1 MKKLFFTACA
11 LCSALWSF
19 AQTTNYSLK
28 NDGTGFINTFAIT
41 ELNNASELTMQLWI
55 NPTEWVNGAI
65 LLGQD
70 NISVELGSDQ
80 VITIKS
86 GSETATAACNIPLNQ
101 WSQIT
106 VTLQNGSLAVYVNGT
121 KQTTGGSLPS
131 NLPVTNQDAF
141 FIGKNFKGRIDEIR
155 VWGKAIDEKDF
166 FWYNTLHKYHP
177 SYTDLI
183 AYWKCDQELC
193 EHLVD
198 YKFNYHGVLNNVTKT
213 AVTDN
218 QKFKYRVVSGYVPS
232 IMRFTDRPFINRDMF
247 LMTNDAITLSAKVQ
261 NDGSLFPEVPDN
273 SAVATKVDYLA
284 EFEGKQ
290 GVMSFTGA
298 GSQMVAEDGR
308 ITFSPVG
315 AMGYTESSTA
325 SIASWLYIDEW
336 KEGAVLFSKYQDED
350 NNFTIR
356 LGNEANK
363 EIVVDFCGTT
373 ATLPGKLELKKWQY
387 VGVYLKPVIG
397 ELTGRT
403 FNPIQIGVDF
413 TVYGRIGTNRGVV
426 LSGKNMTKTVI
437 PLMESTP
444 IVIGKDFKGKMDE
457 IMVWGSDRSGSAESD
472 ATKGYKWNQGDWNAI
487 FCNAYWKGDDPQ
499 QIGKDYQSYRNIINI
514 MRSYY
519 EGYRG
524 AKVRIGIIY
533 PQGEGWKNVL
543 DKKENVDRLIADAK
557 EILKDCD
564 GLDVD
569 LEWHGYNIVNNVV
582 RRLINEVMAGNDDK
596 IFSVSQHQYSYQ
608 LDKSLFS
615 GIDYFT
621 MQLYGPQPFSYD
633 YDWYVNAY
641 NLFINYG
648 YPKDKLLLSYG
659 VLLVNNGEEGY
670 KDLFS
675 KYGYNDDNFDPDLNT
690 WNCNGT
696 TKYFNGVNQTRKK
709 QDFII
714 DNDCLGTMYF
724 DMANDVYVHDPKSLI
739 RAQNDVLNANVDTLI
754 TKVDKVPTGI
764 IQVSGKKEENLFSFY
779 PNPAKDFIT
788 VSLHG
793 QDVKNTML
801 EIKSIDGTSMISKVL
816 TDSESIISLENL
828 NKGTYIIKVTSD
840 KKNSTKKLQIN

>member
-1 MKKLFFTACA
+1 MKKYLFSAFA
-11 LCSALWSF
+11 LCASIGAF

-28 NDGTGFINTFAIT
+28 NDGTGCVNTFPIA
-41 ELNNASELTMQLWI
+41 ELNNASEVTLQLWV
-55 NPTEWVNGAI
+55 NPSEWVNGAV

-70 NISVELGSDQ
+70 NISLELGTDQ
-80 VITIKS
+80 VLKIKS
-86 GSETATAACNIPLNQ
+86 GSELITVSCNVPLNQ
-101 WSQIT
+101 WTQIT
-106 VTLQNGSLAVYVNGT
+106 LTLNNGLPGLYINGVKQTVTGSLA
-121 KQTTGGSLPS
+121 QSLPI
-131 NLPVTNQDAF
+131 VTHDAF
-141 FIGKNFKGRIDEIR
+141 IIGNGFKGQLDEIR
-155 VWGKAIDEKDF
+155 VWGKAIEEKDF

-177 SYTDLI
+177 AYADLI
-183 AYWKCDQELC
+183 AYWKCDQDLC

-198 YKFNYHGVLNNVTKT
+198 YKFNYHGVLNNVTRT

-218 QKFKYRVVSGYVPS
+218 NKFKYRIVSGYVPS

-261 NDGSLFPEVPDN
+261 NDGSIFPEVPDN
-273 SAVATKVDYLA
+273 SAVAVNVDHLA
-284 EFEGKQ
+284 EFGGRS
-290 GVMSFTGA
+290 GVMSFNGE

-315 AMGYTESSTA
+315 SMGYNETPVA
-325 SIASWLYIDEW
+325 SIASWIYIEEW

-350 NNFTIR
+350 NNFSIR

-363 EIVVDFCGTT
+363 EILVDFCGTT
-373 ATLPGKLELKKWQY
+373 ATLPGKLELNKWQY
-387 VGVYLKPVIG
+387 VGVYLKPIIG
-397 ELTGRT
+397 ELTGRS
-403 FNPIQIGVDF
+403 FNPIQISVDF
-413 TVYGRIGTNRGVV
+413 TVYGRVGTNKGIT
-426 LSGKNMTKTVI
+426 LSGKDMTKTVI
-437 PLMESTP
+437 PLMASTP

-457 IMVWGSDRSGSAESD
+457 IMVWGADRSSSAESD
-472 ATKGYKWNQGDWNAI
+472 AINGYKWNQGDWGAI
-487 FCNAYWKGDDPQ
+487 FCNAYWKGDDSQ
-499 QIGKDYQSYRNIINI
+499 NVGKDYQSYRNIINI
-514 MRSYY
+514 MRGYY
-519 EGYRG
+519 AGYRG
-524 AKVRIGIIY
+524 AKVRLGIIY

-543 DKKENVDRLIADAK
+543 NKKENVDRLIRDSK

-569 LEWHGYNIVNNVV
+569 LEWHGYDVVNNVV
-582 RRLINEVMAGNDDK
+582 RRLINEVMAGHDDK

-608 LDKSLFS
+608 LDKTLIPD
-615 GIDYFT
+615 IDYFT

-675 KYGYNDDNFDPDLNT
+675 KYGYNDDNFDPALNT

-696 TKYFNGVNQTRKK
+696 TKYFNGVNQTRRK
-709 QDFII
+709 QEFII

-739 RAQNDVLNANVDTLI
+739 RAQNDVLSANVDTLI
-754 TKVDKVPTGI
+754 TKVDKVPTGLI
-764 IQVSGKKEENLFSFY
+764 RVSGEKAENLFSFY
-779 PNPAKDFIT
+779 PNPAKEFIT
-788 VSLHG
+788 VSLHETG
-793 QDVKNTML
+793 SSRATL
-801 EIKSIDGTSMISKVL
+801 EITSVDGVSLISKEL
-816 TDSESIISLENL
+816 TDSYNTISLDKL
-828 NKGTYIIKVTSD
+828 NKGTYIIRVTSD
-840 KKNSTKKLQIN
+840 KKSSTKKLQIN